1 MSKSPLPLAG
11 WRPRREFIAAHPELR
26 VVLPS
31 PTSLDWALRSH
42 RSALARFLAKRG
54 RDTLIH
60 DEAAS
65 VLAELLL
72 RPEAA

>member
-1 MSKSPLPLAG
+1 MSNTPLPLAG
-11 WRPRREFIAAHPELR
+11 WRSRRAFIEAHPELI

-31 PTSLDWALRSH
+31 ASSLDWALRNH
-42 RSALARFLAKRG
+42 RSTLARFLAKRG

-60 DEAAS
+60 DEAAP
-65 VLAELLL
+65 VLADLLL

>member
-1 MSKSPLPLAG
+1 MSESPLPLAG
-11 WRPRREFIAAHPELR
+11 WRLRREFIEAHPELR

-31 PTSLDWALRSH
+31 PTSLAWALRNH
-42 RSALARFLAKRG
+42 RSTLARFLAKRG
-54 RDTLIH
+54 RDVLIH

-65 VLAELLL
+65 VLAALLL